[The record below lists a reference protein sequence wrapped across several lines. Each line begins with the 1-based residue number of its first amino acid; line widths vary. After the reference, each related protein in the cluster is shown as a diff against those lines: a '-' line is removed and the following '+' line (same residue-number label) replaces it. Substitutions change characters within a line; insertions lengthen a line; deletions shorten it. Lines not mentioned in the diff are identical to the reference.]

1 MDARMTTPVSAPA
14 LAPAR
19 VDAAPVRA
27 AVRTELAVPQ
37 AVSAQVGAEQTRFGR
52 KGQSSQ
58 GEEKRTAASF
68 DVDRETGELIYKV
81 VDKETHSVL
90 SQYPYDSLLKLR
102 AYIRSQ
108 DEAEN
113 G

>member
-1 MDARMTTPVSAPA
+1 MDARVTLPVSAPA
-14 LAPAR
+14 LTPAR

-27 AVRTELAVPQ
+27 AVRTDLVPPK
-37 AVSAQVGAEQTRFGR
+37 AVSAQAGAEQSRFGR
-52 KGQSSQ
+52 RDQSSS
-58 GEEKRTAASF
+58 ESSKHTKASY

-81 VDKETHSVL
+81 IDKDTKTVV

>member
-1 MDARMTTPVSAPA
+1 MDARMTSPVIAPA
-14 LAPAR
+14 PAPAR

-27 AVRTELAVPQ
+27 AVRTDLVPPQ
-37 AVSAQVGAEQTRFGR
+37 AVAAQAGAEQTRFGR
-52 KGQSSQ
+52 KDQSSS
-58 GEEKRTAASF
+58 EASKHTKASF

-81 VDKETHSVL
+81 IDKDTKNVL

-108 DEAEN
+108 DENE
-113 G
+113 GG

>member
-1 MDARMTTPVSAPA
+1 MDARMTAPVSAPA

-52 KGQSSQ
+52 KGQSSP
-58 GEEKRTAASF
+58 GEEKRTSSTF

-81 VDKETHSVL
+81 IDKETRNVV

-108 DEAEN
+108 DEHD
-113 G
+113 GG